1 MSWKLILPMELCK
14 PLLLSASSIRNR
26 DNAEQRNKGPKYML
40 DVKSLSAVH
49 PDKKPK
55 NDALVV
61 CPYVWTSSGL
71 IKSGIDAAAPLDV
84 IADAPNQPAW
94 WYQRFHDPLA

>member
-14 PLLLSASSIRNR
+14 PLILSASSIRHRENT
-26 DNAEQRNKGPKYML
+26 AQRNTGPKYML
-40 DVKSLSAVH
+40 EVKALRDVH

-55 NDALVV
+55 NEELVV

-84 IADAPNQPAW
+84 IGNAPGQPDW
-94 WYQRFHDPLA
+94 WYWRFHEPSA

>member
-14 PLLLSASSIRNR
+14 PLLLSASSVRHRDHTALRNT
-26 DNAEQRNKGPKYML
+26 GSKYML
-40 DVKSLSAVH
+40 EVKQLRDVHA
-49 PDKKPK
+49 DKKPK
-55 NDALVV
+55 NEELEV

-84 IADAPNQPAW
+84 IANAPGQPEW
-94 WYQRFHDPLA
+94 WYRRFNEPFA

>member
-14 PLLLSASSIRNR
+14 PLILSASSIRHRENT
-26 DNAEQRNKGPKYML
+26 AQRNTGPKYML
-40 DVKSLSAVH
+40 EVKALRDVH

-55 NDALVV
+55 NQELVV

-71 IKSGIDAAAPLDV
+71 IKSGIDATAPLDV
-84 IADAPNQPAW
+84 IANAPGQPDW
-94 WYQRFHDPLA
+94 WYRRFHDPFS